1 MIANMTAAEEEEF
14 VTTTIVNK
22 AIDILGDQ
30 IVHSKKIVEGIRNKK
45 SAETMQQQNRL
56 IQKQND
62 IQYMC
67 EEKIKKEFCQKEGE
81 NR

>member
-30 IVHSKKIVEGIRNKK
+30 IVHSKKVVEGIRNKK
-45 SAETMQQQNRL
+45 SGDGDEIM
-56 IQKQND
+56 
-62 IQYMC
+62 
-67 EEKIKKEFCQKEGE
+67 EEDE
-81 NR
+81 N